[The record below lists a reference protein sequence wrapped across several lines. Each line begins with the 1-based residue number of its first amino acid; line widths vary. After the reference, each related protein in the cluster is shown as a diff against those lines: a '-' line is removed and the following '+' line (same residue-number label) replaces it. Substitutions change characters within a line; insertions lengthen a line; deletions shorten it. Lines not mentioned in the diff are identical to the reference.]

1 MYISKEYKLTFYLL
15 DSTELDLPGVLPFGE
30 QGNIINL
37 ITGPERNSYFCFPK
51 NLDVS

>member
-15 DSTELDLPGVLPFGE
+15 DSTKLDLPGVLPFGE

-37 ITGPERNSYFCFPK
+37 ITGPERNSYFCFSK